1 MLEASRIAGRH
12 LESEKWEP
20 RGLDGAMPD
29 VTWFYP
35 EGSLDL
41 KMISSKKSRG
51 G

>member
-20 RGLDGAMPD
+20 RGLEGAMPD
-29 VTWFYP
+29 VEGFYP
-35 EGSLDL
+35 EHRLDL
-41 KMISSKKSRG
+41 KMFSSKESRG